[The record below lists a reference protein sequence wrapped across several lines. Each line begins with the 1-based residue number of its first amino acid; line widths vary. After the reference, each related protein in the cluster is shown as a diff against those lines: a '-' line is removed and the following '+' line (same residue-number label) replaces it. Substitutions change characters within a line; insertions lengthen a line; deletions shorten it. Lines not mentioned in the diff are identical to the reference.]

1 MQPTGPR
8 PVTELLLRWKAG
20 DRQGLDQ
27 AVPLVDHELRRIA
40 HRAMRSE
47 RPGHTLQTTAL
58 VNEAYLRL
66 VDQSRVNWQN
76 RAHFLGV
83 AAGLMRQILVD
94 HARRVCRAKRGGGVQ
109 HLPLDEGLVYSPA
122 MSESLLVVDEALSRL
137 AEFDARKA
145 RVVELRS
152 GGAKLTPSFRP
163 RPRAEARRPLISTGS
178 LGGLCQVGQG
188 VQPTRKLAPDAPEVP
203 RRQRRQNACW
213 SQGQRCNV
221 SGAIEAGIDETC
233 SKCYCD
239 VSHRRIRSYTAG

>member
-8 PVTELLLRWKAG
+8 RITELLLRWKAG

-27 AVPLVDHELRRIA
+27 AVPLVDRELRRIA

-145 RVVELRS
+145 RVVELRYFAGMS
-152 GGAKLTPSFRP
+152 VEEA
-163 RPRAEARRPLISTGS
+163 AEALGVHPNTVIHDWS
-178 LGGLCQVGQG
+178 LAKAWLK
-188 VQPTRKLAPDAPEVP
+188 REME
-203 RRQRRQNACW
+203 R
-213 SQGQRCNV
+213 S
-221 SGAIEAGIDETC
+221 AGDETGTVE
-233 SKCYCD
+233 KD
-239 VSHRRIRSYTAG
+239 R